1 VSQLAVRPLPLEQTR
16 ALRQA
21 VLRPHLTVEDL
32 AGHEPPGAVAFGAF
46 DGDELVGVGLVGP
59 DGEPGAWRIR
69 GMATAEAA
77 RGRGAGTAVLG
88 ALVRHAQAH
97 GAMSVWCNA
106 RVRAIPLYERAGLR
120 VASEVFEPPDIGPH
134 VRMELP
140 LFQGFGAHVFEWFA
154 GLERDNSKPYFTAT
168 RDVYERDVRGALEA
182 MLDELALS
190 FGGEARVFR
199 QQRDL
204 RFTPDKTP
212 YKTRTYG
219 VIGDTSVPGPGLYA
233 QLSASGLYAGTGYWR
248 LARDQLE
255 RFRAAVAGDA
265 AGPELEAVTAGL
277 VDAGLELAG
286 ESLRTA
292 PRGYPREHPRIGLL
306 RRKAL
311 IAGRALTGEG
321 GIGRDAALEHVAGTW
336 RAAEPLNAWLDAH
349 VGPSNLPRETR
360 GGRR

>member
-77 RGRGAGTAVLG
+77 RGRGAGMAVLG

-154 GLERDNSKPYFTAT
+154 GLERDNRSPTSPPPAT
-168 RDVYERDVRGALEA
+168 STSATSA
-182 MLDELALS
+182 
-190 FGGEARVFR
+190 ARSR
-199 QQRDL
+199 RCS
-204 RFTPDKTP
+204 
-212 YKTRTYG
+212 
-219 VIGDTSVPGPGLYA
+219 TS
-233 QLSASGLYAGTGYWR
+233 WR
-248 LARDQLE
+248 
-255 RFRAAVAGDA
+255 
-265 AGPELEAVTAGL
+265 
-277 VDAGLELAG
+277 
-286 ESLRTA
+286 
-292 PRGYPREHPRIGLL
+292 
-306 RRKAL
+306 
-311 IAGRALTGEG
+311 
-321 GIGRDAALEHVAGTW
+321 
-336 RAAEPLNAWLDAH
+336 
-349 VGPSNLPRETR
+349 
-360 GGRR
+360 